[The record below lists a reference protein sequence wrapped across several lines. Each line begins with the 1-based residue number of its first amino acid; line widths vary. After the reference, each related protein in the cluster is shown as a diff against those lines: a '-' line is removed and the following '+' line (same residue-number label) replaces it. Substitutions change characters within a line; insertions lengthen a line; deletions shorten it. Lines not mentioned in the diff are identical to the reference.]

1 MRDKKTNAM
10 IGYQHY
16 LLGIVEI
23 TDIRDEFA
31 LGEIFRSFESIKVG
45 DRLMNYIPADP
56 DISLTGNVKGL
67 TGKII
72 AAREGEKLI
81 GEHMLVFLDKGSDDG
96 VTRGQRYLVYEERTG
111 KLSAKSKKVLSL
123 PPVDFGTLLI
133 LHVED
138 TTATALVTTS
148 DKTIAP
154 GDSFRAP

>member
-45 DRLMNYIPADP
+45 DQLMNYIPADP

-111 KLSAKSKKVLSL
+111 KLSAKSKKVLNL